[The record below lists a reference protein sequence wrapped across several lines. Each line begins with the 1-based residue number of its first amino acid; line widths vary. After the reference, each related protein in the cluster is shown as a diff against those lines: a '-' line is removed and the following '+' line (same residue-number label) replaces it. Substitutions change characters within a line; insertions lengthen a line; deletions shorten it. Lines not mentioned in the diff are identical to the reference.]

1 MKKKLAAS
9 TLLLAFLWG
18 LSATAASAGGWVVIT
33 LDALPTTPRAGESL
47 LIGFMVRQH
56 GQTPIS
62 DVEPR
67 LIATHSDSGEKLEVA
82 AVQEGRTGHF
92 VVEVAFP
99 QQGAWSW
106 QIEAR
111 PFPIQ
116 DFGLLEVLPAPAVPV
131 RSDVGTVSSAEPVGE
146 AQTWLRWGGIFL
158 LGAAT
163 GMFVAER
170 RREAAA
176 RPADVRA

>member
-1 MKKKLAAS
+1 M
-9 TLLLAFLWG
+9 
-18 LSATAASAGGWVVIT
+18 VVT
-33 LDALPTTPRAGESL
+33 LDELPTAPRAGESF

-56 GQTPIS
+56 GQTPTS

-67 LIATHSDSGEKLEVA
+67 LRAAHVESGEKLEVA

-106 QIEAR
+106 QIEAW
-111 PFPIQ
+111 PYAPQ
-116 DFGLLEVLPAPAVPV
+116 EFGLLEVLPAVPA
-131 RSDVGTVSSAEPVGE
+131 RSDVQTVAPAEPIGE

-158 LGAAT
+158 LGAAA

-176 RPADVRA
+176 RPADARA